1 MAVFGQAV
9 HPRLADVNGDF
20 VPNAVDL
27 FACVLSGQI
36 LSWISRGISLC
47 KFMPPPLWKKWL
59 EAISKPSVMG
69 DRDPTPVLTNNSL
82 SDM

>member
-36 LSWISRGISLC
+36 LSWISIDWTLNLDAVGCTLPAGRKLKTEIL
-47 KFMPPPLWKKWL
+47 
-59 EAISKPSVMG
+59 A
-69 DRDPTPVLTNNSL
+69 
-82 SDM
+82 